1 MPVGL
6 IADCHIANHRRHGG
20 PIKAGINRRCQH
32 VLDALERAVNLAV
45 QQGCEDLV
53 ILGDLFDTTN
63 PPQQI
68 VTEVQR
74 ILTVSDER
82 RCRTHILLGNHDM
95 VSTDAGDHA
104 LGPLEPVSH
113 VIDQPIAMYAE
124 GCEMLLVPFQPGPA
138 VEWLP
143 QVLKDTCGGEQP
155 KYKPSN
161 SASILLHLGIA
172 DDSTP
177 VYLKGSHDAVPNS
190 LLVELCKEYGF
201 KAVFAG
207 NWHSHKILRKR
218 PLICQVGAVCPT
230 GWDNEGLDDVGTMVI
245 WHGGTKIDVH
255 QIPGPRFLKLRAG
268 EQWDQAK
275 AKDCNVYVQIT
286 ADSKNTAAAL
296 DTLDSAKQD
305 GLVVGGEVVPDT
317 AEVRE
322 AARRAA
328 TVARSADTLDEALH
342 VYIEHM
348 ALPDDVTRADV
359 LALAK
364 QYLGGASL

>member
-1 MPVGL
+1 MTVAF
-6 IADCHIANHRRHGG
+6 IADCHIHNPRRHGG
-20 PIKAGINRRCQH
+20 PVKSGINRRCQH
-32 VLDALERAVNLAV
+32 VLDALERAVSLAV
-45 QQGCEDLV
+45 QQGCEALV

-74 ILTVSDER
+74 ILASMEIP
-82 RCRTHILLGNHDM
+82 THILMGNHDL
-95 VSTDAGDHA
+95 VSTALGDHA
-104 LGPLEPVSH
+104 LGPLSPVAEVADQISVLH
-113 VIDQPIAMYAE
+113 VGI
-124 GCEMLLVPFQPGPA
+124 CEMLMVPFQPGPA

-143 QVLKDTCGGEQP
+143 AVLKDQCGGGQP
-155 KYKPSN
+155 RYKPSD

-230 GWDNEGLDDVGTMVI
+230 GFDNEGLDGVGTMVI

-268 EQWDQAK
+268 EQWDQSK
-275 AKDCNVYVQIT
+275 AKDCNVYVQLT
-286 ADSKNTAAAL
+286 ADSKNTATAL

-322 AARRAA
+322 AARQAA

-342 VYIEHM
+342 AYIEHM
-348 ALPDDVTRADV
+348 ALPDEVNRADV

-364 QYLGGASL
+364 QYLGGATP